1 MAITTTSQTLHD
13 GVRNVIMQFTGISDG
28 SGQEAAVVKVD
39 VSEMTPPCDRVKIL
53 KLTHDVNGGVVTLS
67 WAADTPVVFAQLSGQ
82 NETCY
87 RFQGG
92 LQNSADESRTGDIL
106 LSTQGFELES
116 SYTIKLEMVKKF
128 DR

>member
-1 MAITTTSQTLHD
+1 MAIATTSQTLHD

-92 LQNSADESRTGDIL
+92 LQNNADESRTGDIL
-106 LSTQGFELES
+106 LSTEGFELDS

-128 DR
+128 D